1 MNKLESE
8 VKEGIVM
15 GKVSDELKKKDEV
28 VKSTS
33 MEELEASAMELLKV
47 SSELMAED
55 AAVPS
60 VSMDE
65 LESELKEGVGG
76 IKYQNII
83 DDLHKLNMTDEEIKN
98 LPADAVAELNA
109 YGAMSEAAKYMFSK
123 EGEEAMNKRDMAL
136 LQFLAT
142 HEDPFKELYEAA
154 IKK

>member
-83 DDLHKLNMTDEEIKN
+83 DDLHKLNVTDEEIKN

>member
-1 MNKLESE
+1 
-8 VKEGIVM
+8 
-15 GKVSDELKKKDEV
+15 
-28 VKSTS
+28 
-33 MEELEASAMELLKV
+33 
-47 SSELMAED
+47 MAED